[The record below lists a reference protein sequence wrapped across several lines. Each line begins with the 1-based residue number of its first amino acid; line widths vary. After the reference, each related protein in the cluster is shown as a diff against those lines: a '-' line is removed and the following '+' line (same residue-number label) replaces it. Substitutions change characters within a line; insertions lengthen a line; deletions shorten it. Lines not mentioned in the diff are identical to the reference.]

1 MSDDALPASVDW
13 ICIGSGASGCA
24 SAIAGHDRGMS
35 VLVIEKADELGGM
48 TAKSAGLVWAPRN
61 HLMREAGLDDSTEA
75 ALDYLRYTGSDEND
89 RDQMATFVE
98 EVPRVVE
105 FLHRQAG
112 VEFQIAETSEFYRSS
127 PGSLPRGRL
136 LLCKPLAA
144 DTLGGWRS
152 KVRMSPYYHSMSS
165 ALPGPDP
172 GLGGS
177 DGPHIGHSGP
187 VRNDLTGLEPWKS
200 HPDWSFL
207 EAHLDDDEK
216 HRVAGASLAAHLVRG
231 VVQRNID
238 VRTGWRVEALCVEGG
253 RVVGVAA
260 ERDGRSEQIRAR
272 RGVLVATNNDGDGW
286 RLAAAAGAAVTPAV
300 VRQGLLG
307 LHVPGEV
314 EPDGTPAVRANYELR
329 MRHGIVINSSG
340 ERFGNEWFFQ
350 HIGAK
355 LHAFD
360 TYGAHR
366 YANLPCYL
374 VFDSALLETYSFAG
388 RPPGWPA
395 PDWLV
400 RGDTLAE
407 LAGKLDVPPDT
418 FQATVDRF
426 NKFATG
432 HQDDDF
438 SREPSSL
445 GTIDTPPYFA
455 VRLLAPS
462 VSTGVIGLISD
473 TRGRLLHHRTS
484 EPIPGLYASGP
495 VVDTAPVL
503 GVGYQ
508 AGCQLALALTFGV
521 LAAEDAAGTVA

>member
-1 MSDDALPASVDW
+1 
-13 ICIGSGASGCA
+13 
-24 SAIAGHDRGMS
+24 MS
-35 VLVIEKADELGGM
+35 VLIIEQTTELGGM
-48 TAKSAGLVWAPRN
+48 TAKSAGLVWVPCN
-61 HLMREAGLDDSTEA
+61 HLMRAAGLDDSGEA
-75 ALDYLRYTGSDEND
+75 ALEYLSYTGSGENH
-89 RDQMATFVE
+89 RDQMTTFVDE
-98 EVPRVVE
+98 APRVVE
-105 FLHRQAG
+105 FLHRQAN
-112 VEFQIAETSEFYRSS
+112 VEFEIADTSEFYRSS

-144 DTLGGWRS
+144 DTLGEWRTR
-152 KVRMSPYYHSMSS
+152 VRMSPYYHSLSS
-165 ALPGPDP
+165 ALHGPDP

-187 VRNDLTGLEPWKS
+187 VRDDPIGLEPWKS
-200 HPDWSFL
+200 HPDWPTL
-207 EAHLDDDEK
+207 ETHLDDDEK
-216 HRVAGASLAAHLVRG
+216 YRVAGASLAAHLVRG
-231 VVQRNID
+231 VVGRDID
-238 VRTGWRVEALCVEGG
+238 VLTSWRVEALCVENG

-260 ERDGRSEQIRAR
+260 EHHGRTEQIRAR

-307 LHVPGEV
+307 MHVPGEV
-314 EPDGTPAVRANYELR
+314 ESDGSPAVRANYELR
-329 MRHGIVINSSG
+329 MRHGIVINRHG

-360 TYGAHR
+360 TYGEHR
-366 YANLPCYL
+366 YANLPCHL
-374 VFDSALLETYSFAG
+374 VFDSSLLETYSFAG

-400 RGDTLAE
+400 RSDTLVE
-407 LAGKLDVPPDT
+407 LAGKLDVPAENLQT
-418 FQATVDRF
+418 TVDRF
-426 NKFATG
+426 NHFAAV
-432 HQDDDF
+432 HHDEDF
-438 SREPSSL
+438 AREPSSL
-445 GTIDTPPYFA
+445 GAIGTPPYFA
-455 VRLLAPS
+455 VQLLAPP
-462 VSTGVIGLISD
+462 VSTGVIGLITD
-473 TRGRLLHHRTS
+473 TSGQVLHHRTL

-521 LAAEDAAGTVA
+521 LAAEHASAADI